1 MKGCFIGGVVL
12 VVVVILV
19 IVNALYVGRTVEE
32 LTSRLDAL
40 PKAPDGTATPL
51 EIAALRELLES
62 KEALLGLS
70 VSYAVMDK
78 VTEAL
83 YSLEAAAR
91 EGDVYQYG
99 ETLALL
105 RDLIEDIGRLEKVEV
120 KNLF

>member
-1 MKGCFIGGVVL
+1 MKGCVIGGVVL
-12 VVVVILV
+12 AVVVVLV

-51 EIAALRELLES
+51 EIATLRELLES

-83 YSLEAAAR
+83 RSLEAAAR

-120 KNLF
+120 RNLF